1 MDFYPGK
8 PGKPGS
14 QKKVAPLVA
23 VPVPAHISGSIR
35 PAAQQPSPA
44 ADSECESE
52 RVLNRRLPT
61 VPSVHSSKTAAWRAG
76 SAKTDPKAPV
86 RAMGGM

>member
-1 MDFYPGK
+1 MQPARFKLHAEERRLEGRQSDCKYLEFYPGK

-52 RVLNRRLPT
+52 RVLN
-61 VPSVHSSKTAAWRAG
+61 G
-76 SAKTDPKAPV
+76 ISAPF
-86 RAMGGM
+86 